1 LTIPVKS
8 HIVRDNIVY
17 EVLLSARLLI
27 PVINNCLRSIH
38 SNQRISNEKYY
49 SYIKKY
55 ERGEG
60 AAFMKLF
67 NPSINQCQDD
77 FISREH
83 AESTSIL
90 PQMKK
95 GN

>member
-1 LTIPVKS
+1 
-8 HIVRDNIVY
+8 
-17 EVLLSARLLI
+17 
-27 PVINNCLRSIH
+27 
-38 SNQRISNEKYY
+38 
-49 SYIKKY
+49 
-55 ERGEG
+55 
-60 AAFMKLF
+60 MKLF